1 MCGVIIDEPFTC
13 CLILLYRCILT
24 DYVFEEETLDQIIG
38 LLTHFGLMHRTELD
52 GLKFEQQPLMLVPW
66 YFRADPPSHV
76 MKEDISD
83 KVISFA
89 E

>member
-1 MCGVIIDEPFTC
+1 M
-13 CLILLYRCILT
+13 

-38 LLTHFGLMHRTELD
+38 LLTHFGLMHRTDLD
-52 GLKFEQQPLMLVPW
+52 GLKFEQQPLMLAPW

-89 E
+89 K

>member
-13 CLILLYRCILT
+13 CLILLYRCILM

-38 LLTHFGLMHRTELD
+38 LL
-52 GLKFEQQPLMLVPW
+52 EQQPLMLVPW